1 MEIQKRV
8 LAIFG
13 SSLLLSI
20 LGFAQAGGTSPAMP
34 STQKPTTVDRTFM
47 EKAAQGGMAE
57 VALGKLAEQNGQ
69 SQGVK
74 DFGKRMVNDHS
85 KANDQLQ
92 QIASRQGVTLPTEM
106 SAQDHATQERLSQLH
121 GEAFDK
127 AYMKDMVS
135 DHHKAIAEF
144 KKEST
149 SGKDPQVKEW
159 ASQTL
164 PTLESHLKM
173 AEQAE
178 AQVGGS
184 SANAQSGKSGPSA
197 SDSRNPSSQPQ

>member
-1 MEIQKRV
+1 MKVKKRV
-8 LAIFG
+8 LAILG
-13 SSLLLSI
+13 SSLLVSV
-20 LGFAQAGGTSPAMP
+20 LGFAQSAGTSPAMP
-34 STQKPTTVDRTFM
+34 SAQKPATADRTFM

-74 DFGKRMVNDHS
+74 DFGKRMVTDHS
-85 KANDQLQ
+85 KANDQLK
-92 QIASRQGVTLPTEM
+92 QIASQQGVTLPTEM
-106 SAQDHATQERLSQLH
+106 SAEDNATKDRLSQLH

-127 AYMKDMVS
+127 AYMKDMVA
-135 DHHKAIAEF
+135 DHRKDISEF

-173 AEQAE
+173 AEQVQAK
-178 AQVGGS
+178 VGGS
-184 SANAQSGKSGPSA
+184 STNAKSEKSGQSA
-197 SDSRNPSSQPQ
+197 SASRNPSSQPQ